1 VEYLFFRHVF
11 GFGAAF
17 LSALYFVPL
26 VVRAARRLSFLD
38 RPDGNVKQHVKP
50 VPYLGGVAVFVAFC
64 LTIAFVYPF
73 ENKILWL
80 ISGTTFLLFLGLV
93 DDLNVLSPLKKIT
106 GQLLAVLCLLKG
118 GFAFKTD
125 FFTTLINVAAS
136 GFWMLSV
143 INAFNLVDV
152 MDGLATLL
160 AIVSG
165 ASLFII
171 ALVLGVYEISLL
183 LITLLGALAA
193 FFWYNKPPAKI
204 YLGDAGAL
212 FIGGFIAAVALLFP
226 WMRILREYSALP
238 SLVRDNLFLEV
249 VVSAI
254 VPIVLV
260 GLPLLEVTCL
270 VVIRR
275 WKGIP
280 FYRGSPHHF
289 SIYLQRRG
297 WSVTRV
303 LMFVGVVSSALA
315 VFATSFMF
323 GAVSFWLFLSGLIFF
338 LIFWLFF
345 IFFKI

>member
-1 VEYLFFRHVF
+1 MQYLFFRHVF
-11 GFGAAF
+11 GFGVAF

-26 VVRAARRLSFLD
+26 VIRVAHKLSFLD
-38 RPDGNVKQHVKP
+38 APDGNIKQHAKP

-64 LTIAFVYPF
+64 LTLAFVYPF

-93 DDLNVLSPLKKIT
+93 DDLNVLSPLQKIT

-125 FFTTLINVAAS
+125 FFATLVNVAAS

-165 ASLFII
+165 TSLFII
-171 ALVLGVYEISLL
+171 ALMLGMHEISLL
-183 LITLLGALAA
+183 LITMLGALAA
-193 FFWYNKPPAKI
+193 FFWYNKPPARI

-212 FIGGFIAAVALLFP
+212 FIGGLIAAVSLLFP
-226 WMRILREYSALP
+226 WMRILRANDVFPNFISNNLLFEVAVS
-238 SLVRDNLFLEV
+238 SL
-249 VVSAI
+249 

-297 WSVTRV
+297 WSVARV
-303 LMFVGVVSSALA
+303 LIFVGVVSSALA
-315 VFATSFMF
+315 AFAITFMF
-323 GAVSFWLFLSGLIFF
+323 GAISFWLFLSGLVSF
-338 LIFWLFF
+338 LVFWLFF
-345 IFFKI
+345 IF